1 MPCLYGASDG
11 CVSHRN
17 KRYRILHAAPVP
29 RFICSL
35 LKNSPQDCFYLRF
48 FAQLEPRHSRLQAP
62 LTARLKVKGHPDG
75 CPVYMV
81 RVTGLEPVRQRHTPL
96 KRACLPI
103 PAHSHIEQ
111 SNYSILF
118 LKCQYQILKKSEN
131 NQIKRI
137 SINGYCL
144 LTVKRVNNLS
154 KKCQYFYCY
163 FITNMI

>member
-1 MPCLYGASDG
+1 
-11 CVSHRN
+11 
-17 KRYRILHAAPVP
+17 
-29 RFICSL
+29 
-35 LKNSPQDCFYLRF
+35 
-48 FAQLEPRHSRLQAP
+48 
-62 LTARLKVKGHPDG
+62 
-75 CPVYMV
+75 MV

-163 FITNMI
+163 FIKYMV